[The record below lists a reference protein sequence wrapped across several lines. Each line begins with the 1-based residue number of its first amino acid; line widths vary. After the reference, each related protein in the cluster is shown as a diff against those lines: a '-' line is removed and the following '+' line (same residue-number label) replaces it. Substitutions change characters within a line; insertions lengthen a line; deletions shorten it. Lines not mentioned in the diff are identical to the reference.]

1 MIKLKL
7 SILVYTMYLILFVS
21 ELNEMLGNPIFPPKA
36 EKRGISQ
43 FTIGIMLG
51 MHPIT
56 NILTSIILGKCMEDN
71 GRKPITIF
79 GSLL

>member
-7 SILVYTMYLILFVS
+7 SILVYTMYLLMSVS
-21 ELNEMLGNPIFPPKA
+21 ELNEMLGNPIFPSQA

-56 NILTSIILGKCMEDN
+56 NILTSMILGKCMEDN

>member
-1 MIKLKL
+1 
-7 SILVYTMYLILFVS
+7 MYLLMFIS
-21 ELNEMLGNPIFPPKA
+21 ELNEMLGVPIFPPKA
-36 EKRGISQ
+36 EERGINQ
-43 FTIGIMLG
+43 FIIGIMLG

-56 NILTSIILGKCMEDN
+56 NILMSMILGKCMEDN